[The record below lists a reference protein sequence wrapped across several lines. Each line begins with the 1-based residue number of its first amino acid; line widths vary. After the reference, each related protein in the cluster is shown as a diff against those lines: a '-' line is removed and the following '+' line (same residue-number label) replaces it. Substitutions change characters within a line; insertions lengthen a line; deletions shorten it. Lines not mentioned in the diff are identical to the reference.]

1 VVAVSARPI
10 LAWGKAG
17 RALGDAPESGDLH
30 VVAPFDDGAL
40 VALIDGLGHG
50 PEAAVAARAAAE
62 ILSANPAEPVRVLVE
77 RCHEGLRR
85 TRGAVLSLAAFDART
100 STMTW
105 AGVGNVDAVLVRAAP
120 ARPPREAL
128 GLRGGVVGYN
138 LPSFQPAT
146 LPVAPGDTLVL
157 ATDGIK
163 STFHGAVPL
172 DFSPAEIAE
181 SILALH
187 GRDDDD
193 ALVLVA
199 RYQGGPS

>member
-1 VVAVSARPI
+1 MIARPI
-10 LAWGKAG
+10 VAWGKAG

-30 VVAPFDDGAL
+30 VVAPFPEGAL

-62 ILSANPAEPVRVLVE
+62 ILSASPEEPVRALVE

-85 TRGAVLSLAAFDART
+85 TRGAVITLASFDARR
-100 STMTW
+100 SAMTW
-105 AGVGNVDAVLVRAAP
+105 AGVGNVDAELVRATP
-120 ARPPREAL
+120 TRPPREVLA
-128 GLRGGVVGYN
+128 LRGGVVGYH
-138 LPSFQPAT
+138 QPPIQVAT
-146 LPVAPGDTLVL
+146 QPVAPRDTQVL

-181 SILALH
+181 SIFALH

-199 RYQGGPS
+199 RYQGGPA